1 MLTSGLDL
9 TTGATGETATMGTAF
24 TDTALAAT
32 GFAADIN
39 GAGFTVTGFTATG
52 FTATGVAAAGFTASG
67 FTASGFTATGFTTAG
82 FTFAFADLTVVAF
95 AAGGWGDLL
104 AADFGAGLALTAA
117 GFFAAALPAL
127 AAFITTASRAAGLP
141 LELLIGVGGVFAA
154 VGFFAFALAMD
165 FGVGLLANLLAD
177 CGTGLAEAFTCAT
190 CGFTAFVFGAAT
202 TGRTGVFSTGLLT
215 FVAVFTDFEVGAAA
229 DAADF
234 FAGRSVGLDI
244 DSSSNSDLAQ
254 PCL

>member
-1 MLTSGLDL
+1 M
-9 TTGATGETATMGTAF
+9 GAAFAETAV
-24 TDTALAAT
+24 AAT
-32 GFAADIN
+32 GFN
-39 GAGFTVTGFTATG
+39 GAGFTAAGFTVTGFAATGFAATG
-52 FTATGVAAAGFTASG
+52 FTAAGVA
-67 FTASGFTATGFTTAG
+67 ATGFTTAG

-95 AAGGWGDLL
+95 AAGSWGDLL

-117 GFFAAALPAL
+117 GFFAGAFPAL
-127 AAFITTASRAAGLP
+127 AAFTTTAAPAAGLP
-141 LELLIGVGGVFAA
+141 LALLIGAGGVFAA
-154 VGFFAFALAMD
+154 VGFFALAMD

-177 CGTGLAEAFTCAT
+177 CGTGLAEAFTGST

-202 TGRTGVFSTGLLT
+202 TGRTGVFSTGLLV

-229 DAADF
+229 NAADF